1 MAQESK
7 HIVYGRYDGETLETF
22 VSAGWL
28 YLDRDE
34 TCAALSE
41 ANRARAEL
49 ICDLKRDM
57 GVNDEGV
64 DVILDLLDQIHGLRH
79 ALRRSLGHIR
89 KD

>member
-1 MAQESK
+1 MARERR
-7 HIVYGRYDGETLETF
+7 HLRYERYDGATLETF
-22 VSAGWL
+22 VAAGWL
-28 YLDRDE
+28 SLETDE
-34 TCAALSE
+34 SCTTLSA

-79 ALRRSLGHIR
+79 ALRRTLGR
-89 KD
+89 NQEP